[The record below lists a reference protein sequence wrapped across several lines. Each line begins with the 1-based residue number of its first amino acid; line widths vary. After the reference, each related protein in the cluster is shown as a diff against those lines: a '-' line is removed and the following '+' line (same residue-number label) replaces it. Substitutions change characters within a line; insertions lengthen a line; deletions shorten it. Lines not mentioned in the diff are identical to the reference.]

1 LVYGLI
7 LAWLEF
13 GARPAQ
19 SLFSVSH
26 ELVFGFL
33 VNLSLTSSR
42 LCLVACIFDAITMS
56 YVLGEVTDLFSVSLA
71 LAPSTSSPTQP
82 IDAGAQEALLVLHHP
97 LILVPAV
104 KVYPRAPPCVIDLTN
119 QFDCGSYQ

>member
-1 LVYGLI
+1 
-7 LAWLEF
+7 
-13 GARPAQ
+13 
-19 SLFSVSH
+19 
-26 ELVFGFL
+26 
-33 VNLSLTSSR
+33 
-42 LCLVACIFDAITMS
+42 MS

-71 LAPSTSSPTQP
+71 LAPSTSSSTQP
-82 IDAGAQEALLVLHHP
+82 IDAGAQEALLHHP

>member
-1 LVYGLI
+1 MVYGLI

-19 SLFSVSH
+19 SLSSVSH

-56 YVLGEVTDLFSVSLA
+56 YVLGEVTDLFPVSLA
-71 LAPSTSSPTQP
+71 LAPSTSSSTQP
-82 IDAGAQEALLVLHHP
+82 IDDGTQEALLHHP

-104 KVYPRAPPCVIDLTN
+104 KVYPRRLHV
-119 QFDCGSYQ
+119 